1 MSLKKNRK
9 KFFIILEVFI
19 MKGRCCDMP
28 FFYFSLACTW
38 LRYMK
43 YWPTL
48 VCLFVDRLWGEPV
61 NLREQH
67 DALEFFNN
75 LVDNLDEGLKAL
87 SGDPLFSNIL
97 GGSFA
102 DQKICKGCP
111 HRYGMFVPW
120 SSSFLLSAHDTGL
133 SGFFF
138 FFFFWCV
145 RI

>member
-1 MSLKKNRK
+1 MSCESNHDTRFLITGTGLAHGLR
-9 KFFIILEVFI
+9 EVI
-19 MKGRCCDMP
+19 TG
-28 FFYFSLACTW
+28 
-38 LRYMK
+38 
-43 YWPTL
+43 TL
-48 VCLFVDRLWGEPV
+48 SPRLWGEPV

-111 HRYGMFVPW
+111 HRYEMV
-120 SSSFLLSAHDTGL
+120 SFEFSQFAKQDRLFGRLCIAS
-133 SGFFF
+133 FFYQIQYNF
-138 FFFFWCV
+138 SMIHCLGIWGGSPFCD
-145 RI
+145 